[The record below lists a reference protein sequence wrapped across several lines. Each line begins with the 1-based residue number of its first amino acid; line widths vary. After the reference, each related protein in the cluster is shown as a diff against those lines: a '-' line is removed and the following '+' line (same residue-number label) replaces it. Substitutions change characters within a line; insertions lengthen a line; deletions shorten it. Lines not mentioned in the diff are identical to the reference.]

1 MSFIYKTS
9 CFCQIG
15 MGSPMDD
22 LEKEGLEIIAK
33 LMAVSAR
40 TAPKTGGIDHVHT
53 KIVSADEQNLIADM
67 MLKLGENI
75 CSNKANKKLGEA
87 IKIDWESDAEAVRKS
102 GLLMLIG
109 VEGRKVLGF
118 NCGGCG
124 FSTCAEMLKHPQ
136 LTTTQKSLPGPYCV
150 FKVMDYSIASASA
163 AKTAMEHN
171 VDNRMMHKV
180 GAAVLKLDILKS
192 CNLIIGIP
200 LSATGKNIYF
210 DRVNKLNAWKIIKPN
225 KY

>member
-1 MSFIYKTS
+1 MNN
-9 CFCQIG
+9 
-15 MGSPMDD
+15 

-40 TAPKTGGIDHVHT
+40 TAPKTGGIDHIHT
-53 KIVSADEQNLIADM
+53 KIVCFDEQNAIADM
-67 MLKLGENI
+67 MCKIGENI
-75 CSNKANKKLGEA
+75 FDNNPNKKRGEA
-87 IKIDWESDAEAVRKS
+87 IKADWESDAGTITNS

-109 VEGRKVLGF
+109 VEGRKVIGL

-136 LTTTQKSLPGPYCV
+136 LSTAEKSLPGPYCI
-150 FKVMDYSIASASA
+150 FKVMDFSIASASA
-163 AKTAMEHN
+163 VKTAMEHN

-180 GAAVLKLDILKS
+180 GAAALKLGILKP
-192 CNLIIGIP
+192 CDLIIGIP

-210 DRVNKLNAWKIIKPN
+210 DRADKLEAWKIIKPN
-225 KY
+225 K